1 MKNNILHVDMDAF
14 FASVEQRDNPNL
26 KGKPVIVGGNSER
39 GVVSTCS
46 YEARKFG
53 VHSAMPIF
61 IAKEKC
67 PTGVYISGRYGRY
80 VQISQEIFKIFNEVT
95 PLVESVSID
104 EAYLDLSQGKIK
116 NGMEAARYI
125 KNRVFKELNLT
136 LSIGISY
143 NKFLAKLASDWNK
156 PNGIKEISRDMLPEV
171 LFPLKI
177 DRIHGLGK
185 ISVSKLNNMG
195 IYYVKDLYKMPR
207 EFFVEYLGKN
217 GVDIYERIRG
227 VDLRKIEL
235 EHERKSIGK
244 ERTLKFNT
252 NNKEE
257 LLEFLREFSYE
268 IEDYLLRKNV
278 MAKTITL
285 KYKTENFENHTRSKT
300 LNKYISNNKEIY
312 EAAKELLEAEKLR
325 MVRLIGL
332 SASSFKENEVEQIS
346 LFYLLYIFMKKVY
359 LNYLLKNININRR
372 YLKIL

>member
-285 KYKTENFENHTRSKT
+285 KFKTENFENHTRSKT

-346 LFYLLYIFMKKVY
+346 LF
-359 LNYLLKNININRR
+359 
-372 YLKIL
+372 

>member
-1 MKNNILHVDMDAF
+1 MENNILHVDMDAF
-14 FASVEQRDNPNL
+14 FASVEQRDNPSL

-67 PTGVYISGRYGRY
+67 PQGVYISGRYGRY

-104 EAYLDLSQGKIK
+104 EAYLDLSKGKIK

-156 PNGIKEISRDMLPEV
+156 PNGIKEISRDMIPEI

-185 ISVSKLNNMG
+185 MSVSKLNNMG
-195 IYYVKDLYKMPR
+195 IFYIKDLYKMPR

-217 GVDIYERIRG
+217 GIDIYERIRG
-227 VDLRKIEL
+227 IDLRKIEL
-235 EHERKSIGK
+235 DRERKSIGK

-252 NNKEE
+252 DNKED

-278 MAKTITL
+278 MVKTITL

-300 LNKYISNNKEIY
+300 LNKYIANNEDIF
-312 EAAKELLEAEKLR
+312 EVAKELLEAEKLQ

-332 SASSFKENEVEQIS
+332 SASSFKENEIEQMS
-346 LFYLLYIFMKKVY
+346 LF
-359 LNYLLKNININRR
+359 
-372 YLKIL
+372 

>member
-1 MKNNILHVDMDAF
+1 MENNILHVDMDAF
-14 FASVEQRDNPNL
+14 FASVEQRDNPSL

-156 PNGIKEISRDMLPEV
+156 PNGIKEISRDMLPEI

-185 ISVSKLNNMG
+185 MSVSKLNNMG
-195 IYYVKDLYKMPR
+195 IYYIKDLYKMPR

-227 VDLRKIEL
+227 IDLRKIEL
-235 EHERKSIGK
+235 DRERKSIGK

-252 NNKEE
+252 DNKED

-278 MAKTITL
+278 MVKTITL

-300 LNKYISNNKEIY
+300 LSKYISNNEEIF
-312 EAAKELLEAEKLR
+312 EVAKELLEAENLQ

-332 SASSFKENEVEQIS
+332 TASSFKETEIEQIS
-346 LFYLLYIFMKKVY
+346 LF
-359 LNYLLKNININRR
+359 
-372 YLKIL
+372 

>member
-185 ISVSKLNNMG
+185 ISVSKLNNMV

-346 LFYLLYIFMKKVY
+346 LF
-359 LNYLLKNININRR
+359 
-372 YLKIL
+372 

>member
-1 MKNNILHVDMDAF
+1 MENNILHVDMDAF
-14 FASVEQRDNPNL
+14 FASVEQRDNPSL

-156 PNGIKEISRDMLPEV
+156 PNGIKEISRDMLPEI

-185 ISVSKLNNMG
+185 MSVSKLNNMG
-195 IYYVKDLYKMPR
+195 IYYIKDLYKMPR

-227 VDLRKIEL
+227 IDLRKIEL
-235 EHERKSIGK
+235 DRERKSIGK

-252 NNKEE
+252 DNKED

-278 MAKTITL
+278 MVKTITL

-300 LNKYISNNKEIY
+300 LSKYISNNEEIF
-312 EAAKELLEAEKLR
+312 EVAKELLEAENLQ

-332 SASSFKENEVEQIS
+332 TASSFKENEIEQIS
-346 LFYLLYIFMKKVY
+346 LF
-359 LNYLLKNININRR
+359 
-372 YLKIL
+372 